1 MKQGKQYRTIILW
14 VLLLAIAVWFGLRV
28 YSGLTEPLTTT
39 IAVEY
44 EAGAG
49 CYATGY
55 VVRDE
60 SVIRSDYSI
69 TVLTAAEGARVTKN
83 SSVATGYL
91 TDDAQSRQ
99 DRITQLREG
108 IEQLGYAGR
117 YSADASGVAALDAQ
131 IASDLQDM
139 ARFLCRR
146 DMNSVQALTPE
157 IKGLILCRTTDS
169 ADAGRLAD
177 SLAQM
182 NAELEKLQA
191 EAASDTRAVTVASS
205 GYFSG
210 AVDGFES
217 VLTPQKL
224 GAITVSDYEKLAPVD
239 PGSDAVGRIIRGD
252 RWYFVTAVPSAEAEG
267 VETGAR
273 VKLTFARDFYEPVTM
288 RVERISDSDDGY
300 CLLILSSDTFMQYV
314 TLLRQQSADLVFAS
328 YAGLR
333 VPKDAVRVS
342 ESGQAGVYVLEGATA
357 KWKPVR
363 LLYDNG
369 ESYVAELD
377 RSSTANLWPGD
388 EIIVHA
394 KNLYEGK
401 FLG

>member
-1 MKQGKQYRTIILW
+1 MKQGKQYRNIILW
-14 VLLLAIAVWFGLRV
+14 ILLLAIAVWFGLHV

-39 IAVEY
+39 IAVQY

-55 VVRDE
+55 LVRDE

-69 TVLTAAEGARVTKN
+69 TVLTAAEGERVSKN

-108 IEQLGYAGR
+108 IAQLGYAGK

-131 IASDLQDM
+131 ICSDLQDM

-146 DMNSVQALTPE
+146 DMNSVQSLSPE
-157 IKGLILCRTTDS
+157 VKGLVLCRSLDE
-169 ADAGRLAD
+169 ADADKVAS
-177 SLAQM
+177 SLTQM
-182 NAELEKLQA
+182 NAELERLQK
-191 EAASDTRAVTVASS
+191 EASSDTRAVTVASS

-210 AVDGFES
+210 AVDGYES
-217 VLTPQKL
+217 VLTPQL
-224 GAITVSDYEKLAPVD
+224 LQTLTVSDYAGIKAAN
-239 PGSDAVGRIIRGD
+239 PGSDAIGKIIRSD
-252 RWYFVTAVPSAEAEG
+252 TWYFVTVVPAAEAEN
-267 VETGAR
+267 VNTGDR
-273 VKLTFARDFYEPVTM
+273 VRLTFARDFYEPIDM
-288 RVERISDSDDGY
+288 KLERVSDSGTGY
-300 CLLILSSDTFMQYV
+300 RLLVLSANTFMQYV

-328 YAGLR
+328 YSGLR

-342 ESGQAGVYVLEGATA
+342 ESGEAGVYILEGAVA
-357 KWKPVR
+357 KWKPIR
-363 LLYDNG
+363 ILYDNG

-377 RSSTANLWPGD
+377 KSSTANLWPGD

-394 KNLYEGK
+394 KNLYDGK
-401 FLG
+401 VLG